1 MAKKKRYYQR
11 PDGIFETTRT
21 VNGKRV
27 RFRGKTCAEVDRK
40 ILAYN
45 EEKKRGRK
53 MPAII
58 DEWQEQHDKEVEES
72 TRRVYSVA
80 VKRIREEFLDY
91 AGKYTPKDLQ
101 RYITAFAKQGYSAST
116 VRVELAVLKQV
127 FAHAVLCG
135 DIAVSPAT
143 EVKIG
148 KGLPKQERRALTE
161 EQEALVEQYRGED
174 YLLGLMLLY
183 TGCRRGELLALT
195 WQDIDREA
203 GVIHVTK
210 KVNYAT
216 GKPVLEHRLKSSNG
230 KRDIP
235 ILAPLAAVLP
245 KAPHIG
251 LIFGDDDGGHMIP
264 SRWRKR
270 WTSYAAR
277 VGIDDVTPHQFR
289 HSFATLLYEAGVDIK
304 VGAAYLGDT
313 EQVVQ
318 GVYEELR
325 ATRAATGAERLN
337 AYLEMRQAEAAEKH
351 G

>member
-1 MAKKKRYYQR
+1 MAKSRYYR
-11 PDGIFETTRT
+11 RKDDGIFETTRT

-80 VKRIREEFLDY
+80 VKRIREEFRDY

-148 KGLPKQERRALTE
+148 KGLPKKERRALTE
-161 EQEALVEQYRGED
+161 EQETLVEQYRGED

-245 KAPHIG
+245 KNPRIG

-289 HSFATLLYEAGVDIK
+289 HSFATLMYEAGVDSK
-304 VGAAYLGDT
+304 QGAAFLGDT
-313 EQVVQ
+313 EDVLKS
-318 GVYEELR
+318 VYEELR
-325 ATRAATGAERLN
+325 RSRAASGAARLD
-337 AYLEMRQAEAAEKH
+337 AYLEMRRAEAEARH

>member
-1 MAKKKRYYQR
+1 MAKKKYYQR
-11 PDGIFETTRT
+11 ADGLFETTRT
-21 VNGKRV
+21 VDGKRV

-53 MPAII
+53 MTAII

-80 VKRIREEFLDY
+80 VRRIREQFRDY

-101 RYITAFAKQGYSAST
+101 RYITAFSKQGYAAST
-116 VRVELAVLKQV
+116 VRVELAVLKQI

-161 EQEALVEQYRGED
+161 EQEALVEKYRGED

-216 GKPVLEHRLKSSNG
+216 GKPVLEHRLKSDNG
-230 KRDIP
+230 KRAIP

-245 KAPHIG
+245 KNTRIG

-277 VGIDDVTPHQFR
+277 VGIEDVTPHQFR

-304 VGAAYLGDT
+304 VGAAYMGDT

-318 GVYEELR
+318 DIYEELR
-325 ATRAATGAERLN
+325 ATQAATGAARLN

>member
-80 VKRIREEFLDY
+80 VKRIREEFRDY

-148 KGLPKQERRALTE
+148 KGLPKKERRALTE
-161 EQEALVEQYRGED
+161 EQETLVEQYRGED

-216 GKPVLEHRLKSSNG
+216 GKPVLEHKLKSKNSQ
-230 KRDIP
+230 RDIP

-245 KAPHIG
+245 QKPRIG
-251 LIFGDDDGGHMIP
+251 LIFCGEDGAPMSIGHWNR
-264 SRWRKR
+264 RWI
-270 WTSYAAR
+270 SYTAR
-277 VGIDDVTPHQFR
+277 AGISGITPHQFR

-313 EQVVQ
+313 EKVVQ
-318 GVYEELR
+318 DVYEELR

-337 AYLEMRQAEAAEKH
+337 AYLEMRQTEAAEKH